1 MHKGKII
8 VALSGGVDSGVAAY
22 LLKQEGWEVIGV
34 YLQVWQPPAEWFGER
49 SMRSPTTLTIS
60 RARLVAETLGIKLI
74 TVDISRTFYQKIVEP
89 FVQQYLQ
96 GKTPNPCVVCNE
108 EIKLAVLLEQAREL
122 GASAVATGHYARVE
136 FDQKTGRYVLLRGI
150 DHQKDQSYYLG
161 RIKAERLPWFK
172 TPLGNQTKETTR
184 KIAQAAGLWEVVSRE
199 SQDICFVPEQDYRQ
213 FIITLARFMLG
224 KEVQKPGP
232 IYNTEGRQI
241 GEHQGIIF
249 YTIGQRKGLGI
260 SASHPLYVIEIDPQR
275 NAVIAGNREQIFA
288 GGLIGEEANWVSI
301 NQPSGKIE
309 VEVQV
314 RYHHPPATAR
324 LIPTGNDKVE
334 VRFQKPQPAVTPGQL
349 AVFYRGEMLL
359 GSAFIS
365 KSLRPE
371 KD

>member
-34 YLQVWQPPAEWFGER
+34 YLQVWQPPAEWWGEC
-49 SMRSPTTLTIS
+49 SMRNIVSLPL
-60 RARLVAETLGIKLI
+60 ARVKMVAEALGIKLI
-74 TVDISRTFYQKIVEP
+74 TVDISQHFYQKIVEP
-89 FVQQYLQ
+89 FVRQYLQ

-136 FDQKTGRYVLLRGI
+136 LDQKTGRYVLLRGI

-161 RIKAERLPWFK
+161 RVKAEKLPWFK

-184 KIAQAAGLWEVVSRE
+184 KMAQAAGLREVVSRE

-213 FIITLARFMLG
+213 FIINFARFMLG

-260 SASHPLYVIEIDPQR
+260 SASQPLYVIEIDPHR
-275 NAVIAGNREQIFA
+275 NAVIAGNREQILA
-288 GGLIGEEANWVSI
+288 GGLIGEEVNWVSI
-301 NQPSGKIE
+301 TQPAGEIE

-314 RYHHPPATAR
+314 RYRHPPATAR
-324 LIPTGNDKVE
+324 LIPTGDDKVE
-334 VRFQKPQPAVTPGQL
+334 IRFQKPQPAVTPGQL
-349 AVFYRGEMLL
+349 AVFYQGNMLL

-365 KSLRPE
+365 KSLRQE
-371 KD
+371 